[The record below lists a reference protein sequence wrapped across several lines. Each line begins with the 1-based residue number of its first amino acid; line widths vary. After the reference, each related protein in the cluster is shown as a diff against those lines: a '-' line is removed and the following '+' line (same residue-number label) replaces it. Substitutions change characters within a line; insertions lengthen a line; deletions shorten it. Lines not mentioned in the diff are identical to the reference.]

1 MEQNYATVTL
11 CRLYLLQQAVYISF
25 GPTNGSNASRMWEEY
40 EDGGHSGRGHCSAQ
54 QRELF
59 FNTAAH
65 VVPRPV
71 ITAPCALFRL
81 ISGIVQIY
89 LRHFF
94 SSSM

>member
-1 MEQNYATVTL
+1 MEQNYVTVT
-11 CRLYLLQQAVYISF
+11 LLQQAVYISF

-40 EDGGHSGRGHCSAQ
+40 EDGGHSGRGHCSAE

-94 SSSM
+94 SSSI